1 MSLNV
6 VLVIVGAVL
15 ILVGLAKA
23 GQSGGFS
30 LSNIGINFGGTTTQ
44 TNKVGNVTP
53 ELTKSGKAD
62 WVGLGIAAIGLVT
75 AAVGLF
81 KG

>member
-1 MSLNV
+1 MSVNV
-6 VLVIVGAVL
+6 ILVIVGAVL

-30 LSNIGINFGGTTTQ
+30 LSNIGINVGSTNTQ

-53 ELTKSGKAD
+53 VTTKGGKAD

-75 AAVGLF
+75 AVVGLF